1 MDSHK
6 TRAQKHS
13 QARRPHKALV
23 LRLTPEM
30 YKAMERTAKKRG
42 AFSVTEFIRGL
53 IADATSAS

>member
-1 MDSHK
+1 M
-6 TRAQKHS
+6 
-13 QARRPHKALV
+13 